1 MNTFDAIL
9 GRRSIRK
16 FDKKP
21 IDDKLVGVM
30 LHMATQA
37 PSAGNV
43 QDWRFVVVKDEE
55 QKKGLSDAALEQEHI
70 VEAPIDIV
78 VCSDLKSIGLKY
90 GRRGEEL
97 YSIQDAAA
105 ATENILLTAHAL
117 GLGACWVGAFDE
129 EKVRFILGLP
139 EHVRPL
145 AIVPV
150 GYPAEEPQKPDR
162 ILFDNLT
169 WVDKWGEKYE
179 ISYIIQ
185 PGPKRE
191 LKPIGNII
199 EEKIKK
205 GKKGRRI
212 TFEEFLKM
220 LAE

>member
-1 MNTFDAIL
+1 MNAFDAII
-9 GRRSIRK
+9 GRKSIRK
-16 FDKKP
+16 FEKKP
-21 IDDKLVGVM
+21 VDDKLIGVI
-30 LHMATQA
+30 LHMATHA

-55 QKKGLSDAALEQEHI
+55 QKKRLSNAALEQEQI
-70 VEAPIDIV
+70 VEAPVDIV

-97 YSIQDAAA
+97 YSIQDTAAA
-105 ATENILLTAHAL
+105 VENILLSSHAL
-117 GLGACWVGAFDE
+117 GLGACWVGSFDE
-129 EKVRFILGLP
+129 EKARFILGLP

-150 GYPAEEPQKPDR
+150 GYPAEQPQKPDR

-179 ISYIIQ
+179 ISYMIQ
-185 PGPKRE
+185 PGVKRE

-199 EEKIKK
+199 EEKVKKMKK
-205 GKKGRRI
+205 GKAV
-212 TFEEFLKM
+212 TFEEFLRM